1 MEKLTA
7 TAFLVQ
13 SYETNRED
21 NYLGYYEKKK
31 KTEKEKKGKKQ
42 KKAKKKSFFRFSR
55 HDLI

>member
-31 KTEKEKKGKKQ
+31 KIEKEKK
-42 KKAKKKSFFRFSR
+42 KAKKGKKKK
-55 HDLI
+55 LL

>member
-31 KTEKEKKGKKQ
+31 KKQ
-42 KKAKKKSFFRFSR
+42 KRKKREKSKKRQKKKASLDFQ
-55 HDLI
+55 DMI